1 MGNPKVVVG
10 RLLDNRLLFSPI
22 RVSKAT
28 DWLKWLD
35 FDELAEFTTDLLSL
49 VAQIAGGKKD
59 VTLLTRFLDEWR
71 ETALL
76 SQETDVL
83 LDITEAEKELNSG
96 DGKEWTLIKNEIGL

>member
-28 DWLKWLD
+28 DWLKLLD
-35 FDELAEFTTDLLSL
+35 FDELAEFTTDLLTL
-49 VAQIAGGKKD
+49 VAQIADEKKD
-59 VTLLTRFLDEWR
+59 VTLLIRFLDEWR

-83 LDITEAEKELNSG
+83 LDIAEAEKELNAG
-96 DGKEWTLIKNEIGL
+96 GGKEWAIIKKEIGL